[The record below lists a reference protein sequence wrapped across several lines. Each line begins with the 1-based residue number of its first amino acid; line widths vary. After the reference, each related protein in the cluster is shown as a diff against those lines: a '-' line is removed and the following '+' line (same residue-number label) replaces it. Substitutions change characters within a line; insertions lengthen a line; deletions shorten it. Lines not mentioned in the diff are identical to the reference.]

1 MAITTMNQLVA
12 ALPGQHRHIFKANA
26 TTEGVGTWHS
36 LWLTAGQPGA
46 GTTPAAGDGAIP
58 TNATSG
64 SIPLVNPGGGNNLYL
79 GRFVASTSTI
89 GTLILYDRLWHNSG
103 FVGNSIAAQAI
114 ATPPVLT
121 RPDALGEDVELWGE
135 VYTAMGATASVF
147 TATYTDSTGGGPK
160 SATYS
165 MPANALA
172 VGQMFPFLLA
182 AGDTGVRTVS
192 QVQLSISTGTAGD
205 FGLVL
210 LRRVGELPCS
220 IVNAAVFMDAF
231 SLGMPQLYSG
241 ACLALMVLCTAA
253 ASGQW
258 QGAVEFIQG

>member
-1 MAITTMNQLVA
+1 
-12 ALPGQHRHIFKANA
+12 
-26 TTEGVGTWHS
+26 
-36 LWLTAGQPGA
+36 
-46 GTTPAAGDGAIP
+46 
-58 TNATSG
+58 
-64 SIPLVNPGGGNNLYL
+64 
-79 GRFVASTSTI
+79 
-89 GTLILYDRLWHNSG
+89 
-103 FVGNSIAAQAI
+103 
-114 ATPPVLT
+114 
-121 RPDALGEDVELWGE
+121 LWGE

-210 LRRVGELPCS
+210 LRRVAEIGCPVINTS
-220 IVNAAVFMDAF
+220 VAQDAF

-241 ACLALMVLCTAA
+241 ACLALMVLCTEVAT
-253 ASGQW
+253 GQW
-258 QGAVEFIQG
+258 QGSVEFIQG